1 MKRYLWMEVT
11 QDEYELP
18 ICVAETCKELAL
30 MVGMKPESIFKSIQ
44 RQRNGESKTKRFIRV
59 EEDL

>member
-1 MKRYLWMEVT
+1 MNCL
-11 QDEYELP
+11 
-18 ICVAETCKELAL
+18 CVAETCKELAL

-59 EEDL
+59 EDD

>member
-1 MKRYLWMEVT
+1 MEVT